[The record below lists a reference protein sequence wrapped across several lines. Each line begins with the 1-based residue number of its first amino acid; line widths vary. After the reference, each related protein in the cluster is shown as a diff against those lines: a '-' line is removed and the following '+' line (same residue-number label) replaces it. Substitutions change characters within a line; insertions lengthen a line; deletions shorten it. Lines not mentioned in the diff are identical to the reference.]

1 MQIEKLTK
9 ETILEDTTFEEII
22 DEKDEIYRQRLI
34 NDLTDRAGELGV
46 KTKFTSLLKAYQK
59 EEKKMLQEQKKQLQ
73 KQNRARILQNLDRRT
88 EFGSECYPDLRCG
101 NWFADETGIRTF
113 GMFGEVQACYHPILP
128 VERFTN
134 LETGDEKIKLAF
146 KKGERW
152 KEIICDKD
160 LIASSAKIIS
170 LANAGVAVTSE
181 NAKYLVRYLADVEN
195 FNMDLLPEWVS
206 TSKLGWHGENAIKEF
221 VPYYSNIVFDGDV
234 RFRNVYGDIRQC
246 GNEKKWYAFVKK
258 VRAEGRIEPRIM
270 MAASFASVII
280 KMCNAL
286 PFFVHLHGQ
295 SEGGK
300 TLCLMLAASIWGN
313 PSMESAFTGDFLS
326 TQTAIEVRADM
337 LNHLPYIMDDTAQ
350 VMEKYKGDF
359 STLIYTMCSGNGKD
373 RSNRSL
379 GLNRNYNWHCAFL
392 TTGELPI
399 TKEYSQA
406 GAANRVIEVEAGYS
420 KIFENGIEMARTL
433 NENFGFA
440 GKRFIEI
447 LQNIGAEE
455 VCRIQRELLAEIEKS
470 GKMQKQSISLSLIL
484 TADRIATDCLFEDG
498 CYLSIEE
505 TAAMLKSE
513 KEISENERCYEF
525 IMGEVVRNHHRF
537 MKRENEDFI
546 QECWGIKEGGYI
558 YIIKNVFDQM
568 CRDCNYN
575 STAFLKWADIRGL
588 LITDKGRKTKRK
600 RFNDNNAN
608 CVCILEKQDESQVQE
623 GIEGF
628 YEIEEE

>member
-1 MQIEKLTK
+1 
-9 ETILEDTTFEEII
+9 
-22 DEKDEIYRQRLI
+22 
-34 NDLTDRAGELGV
+34 
-46 KTKFTSLLKAYQK
+46 
-59 EEKKMLQEQKKQLQ
+59 
-73 KQNRARILQNLDRRT
+73 
-88 EFGSECYPDLRCG
+88 
-101 NWFADETGIRTF
+101 
-113 GMFGEVQACYHPILP
+113 
-128 VERFTN
+128 
-134 LETGDEKIKLAF
+134 
-146 KKGERW
+146 
-152 KEIICDKD
+152 
-160 LIASSAKIIS
+160 
-170 LANAGVAVTSE
+170 
-181 NAKYLVRYLADVEN
+181 
-195 FNMDLLPEWVS
+195 
-206 TSKLGWHGENAIKEF
+206 
-221 VPYYSNIVFDGDV
+221 
-234 RFRNVYGDIRQC
+234 
-246 GNEKKWYAFVKK
+246 
-258 VRAEGRIEPRIM
+258 M

-300 TLCLMLAASIWGN
+300 TLCLMLSASIWGN

-420 KIFENGIEMARTL
+420 KIFENGIEVARTL

-440 GKRFIEI
+440 GRRFIET
-447 LQNIGAEE
+447 LQSIGSDE

-525 IMGEVVRNHHRF
+525 IQGEIVRNNHRF
-537 MKRENEDFI
+537 KQEGDEFFPT
-546 QECWGIKEGGYI
+546 ECWGVREKNYT

-575 STAFLKWADIRGL
+575 GTAFLKWADLKGL
-588 LITDKGRKTKRK
+588 IQCNEGRKTKK
-600 RFNDNNAN
+600 KKINGASAWT
-608 CVCILEKQDESQVQE
+608 VCLKNMQE
-623 GIEGF
+623 IEGF
-628 YEIEEE
+628 NELDDDF

>member
-1 MQIEKLTK
+1 
-9 ETILEDTTFEEII
+9 
-22 DEKDEIYRQRLI
+22 
-34 NDLTDRAGELGV
+34 
-46 KTKFTSLLKAYQK
+46 
-59 EEKKMLQEQKKQLQ
+59 
-73 KQNRARILQNLDRRT
+73 
-88 EFGSECYPDLRCG
+88 
-101 NWFADETGIRTF
+101 
-113 GMFGEVQACYHPILP
+113 
-128 VERFTN
+128 
-134 LETGDEKIKLAF
+134 
-146 KKGERW
+146 
-152 KEIICDKD
+152 
-160 LIASSAKIIS
+160 
-170 LANAGVAVTSE
+170 
-181 NAKYLVRYLADVEN
+181 
-195 FNMDLLPEWVS
+195 MDLLPEWVS

-300 TLCLMLAASIWGN
+300 TLCLMLSASIWGN

-420 KIFENGIEMARTL
+420 KIFENGIEVARTL

-440 GKRFIEI
+440 GRRFIET
-447 LQNIGAEE
+447 LQSIGSDE

-525 IMGEVVRNHHRF
+525 IQGEIVRNNHRF
-537 MKRENEDFI
+537 KQEGDEFFPT
-546 QECWGIKEGGYI
+546 ECWGVREKNYT

-575 STAFLKWADIRGL
+575 GTAFLKWADLKGL
-588 LITDKGRKTKRK
+588 IQCNEGRKTKK
-600 RFNDNNAN
+600 KKINGASAWT
-608 CVCILEKQDESQVQE
+608 VCLKNMQE
-623 GIEGF
+623 IEGF
-628 YEIEEE
+628 NELDDDF